1 MVLLNEVISTKIMI
15 ELVIFEILF
24 FVERTKNTAG
34 YRTTLPYLPCATKG
48 NFSNFYQAA
57 RIISFCA

>member
-15 ELVIFEILF
+15 ELVIFEILS

-34 YRTTLPYLPCATKG
+34 YRTTLPTLCYKNNFIVTSTKL
-48 NFSNFYQAA
+48 QEL
-57 RIISFCA
+57 

>member
-15 ELVIFEILF
+15 ELVIYEVIYEILS
-24 FVERTKNTAG
+24 FVERTKILQATEL
-34 YRTTLPYLPCATKG
+34 RYLLCATKG
-48 NFSNFYQAA
+48 NFCQAA